1 MYMKKV
7 GIFIDG
13 LNVRNR
19 LNECGWEEFFD
30 VRFLA
35 EQLTGP
41 RELVSALYYHPAPNA
56 EQLGKERYS
65 FERAYLERVAKGESV
80 SVPPGAYMAKRTREC
95 YGKQAP
101 TLCSGKEIVY
111 WTEKQ
116 TDVLLASDL
125 VYMAAVNAIDV
136 AVVASADADIVPAI
150 RRCRQLDVSVELL
163 RFRAALPRL
172 YGLEQVAT
180 SFRRARPAYFR
191 PYGSN

>member
-95 YGKQAP
+95 SGKQAP

-136 AVVASADADIVPAI
+136 AVVASADANIVPAI
-150 RRCRQLDVSVELL
+150 RRCRQLDVPVELL

>member
-1 MYMKKV
+1 MYMKKIGV
-7 GIFIDG
+7 FIDG
-13 LNVRNR
+13 LNVSNR

-41 RELVSALYYHPAPNA
+41 RELVSALYYHPTPNA

-95 YGKQAP
+95 SGKQAP